1 MSSEAPQSTH
11 ALPGTTVQG
20 QRARAETADTG
31 VWIAVGLLAVA
42 FAGLFFRWILK
53 QHEHSS
59 NAMEDWGHAYVIPLI
74 SGALVWQARKKL
86 FACPVRAF
94 WPGLLPL
101 LLGIVCYVFFVVGV
115 ANHMLQGASMILTL
129 AGACLFILGPAAF
142 RHLFLPILYLVF
154 TITLAERLMN
164 EITFQLQLIA
174 SKGAWIMLSM
184 VGGVFG
190 FMVDLSGNVLS
201 VGGHK
206 LNVAQACSGMR
217 MVVAFYALAGAVALF
232 SCRHW
237 WQRISLMLLAGP
249 VAIFMNVIR
258 VAVLGLLSLADVN
271 FAAGDAHMLIGTLL
285 LIPSLALFMAVVW
298 ALNKIIDEP
307 SGGAA

>member
-1 MSSEAPQSTH
+1 MSSAAPQSTH
-11 ALPGTTVQG
+11 ALPGTAVQG

-42 FAGLFFRWILK
+42 FAGLFFRWLLK

-129 AGACLFILGPAAF
+129 AGACLLILGPAAF

-154 TITLAERLMN
+154 TITLAERLMI

-206 LNVAQACSGMR
+206 LNVAEACSGMR